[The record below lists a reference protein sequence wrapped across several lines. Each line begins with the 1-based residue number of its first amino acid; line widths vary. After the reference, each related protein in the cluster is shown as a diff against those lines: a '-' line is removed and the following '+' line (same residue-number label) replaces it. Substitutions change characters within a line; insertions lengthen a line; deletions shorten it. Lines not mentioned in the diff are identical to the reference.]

1 MGANHVIASVYPVSP
16 FWPLGIGFLS
26 LSINY
31 FVQGGTT
38 LAGGPNWSQDKIRYD
53 RTVGLWG
60 MFLGG
65 FGQLLTGIYLMVG
78 LSWFPVYRDA
88 PPLYMAAVAFTVY
101 GIHWIVLGWRRYSGS
116 EPGPEAWM
124 AIPLL
129 GLSVLGAISFGKNG
143 DIPAMILFI
152 GLTLIYIPEIF
163 ARFMNSK
170 FFEKTV
176 GFFQFLTGI
185 WLLYLTYGVTLNFA
199 NGMHWWV

>member
-1 MGANHVIASVYPVSP
+1 MSVPISQ
-16 FWPLGIGFLS
+16 FWPVAIGFLS

-38 LAGGPNWSQDKIRYD
+38 LATGPNWNQDKAKFD

-65 FGQLLTGIYLMVG
+65 FGQLITGIYLMVG
-78 LSWFPVYRDA
+78 LSWFPVYRNA

-101 GIHWIVLGWRRYSGS
+101 GIHWIVLGLRRYTGS
-116 EPGPEAWM
+116 DHGPEAWM

-129 GLSVLGAISFGKNG
+129 GLSVLGVISFGNAG
-143 DIPAMILFI
+143 DVPAMILFI
-152 GLTLIYIPEIF
+152 GLTLIYICEIP
-163 ARFMNSK
+163 ARFRNSK
-170 FFEKTV
+170 MWEKST
-176 GFFQFLTGI
+176 GAFQLLTGI
-185 WLLYLTYGVTLNFA
+185 WLLYLTYGVTLNLA

>member
-1 MGANHVIASVYPVSP
+1 MILPISH
-16 FWPLGIGFLS
+16 FWPVAIGFLA

-38 LAGGPNWSQDKIRYD
+38 LTSGPNWGEDKIRYD

-65 FGQLLTGIYLMVG
+65 FGQLLTGTYLMVG

-88 PPLYMAAVAFTVY
+88 APLYMAAVAFTIY
-101 GIHWIVLGWRRYSGS
+101 GIHWIVLGLRRYTGS

-129 GLSVLGAISFGKNG
+129 GLSLLGAISFNIAG

-152 GLTLIYIPEIF
+152 GLILIYIPEIF
-163 ARFMNSK
+163 ARFLNNK
-170 FFEKTV
+170 FFEKATA
-176 GFFQFLTGI
+176 FFQLLTGI
-185 WLLYLTYGVTLNFA
+185 WLLYLTYGVTLNLA

>member
-1 MGANHVIASVYPVSP
+1 MSVPISQ
-16 FWPLGIGFLS
+16 FWPVAIGFLS

-38 LAGGPNWSQDKIRYD
+38 LAAGPNWGHDKMKFD

-60 MFLGG
+60 VFLGG

-78 LSWFPVYRDA
+78 LSWFPVYRNA

-101 GIHWIVLGWRRYSGS
+101 GIHWIVLGLRRYTGS
-116 EPGPEAWM
+116 DHGPEAWM

-129 GLSVLGAISFGKNG
+129 GLSVLGAISFFNAG

-152 GLTLIYIPEIF
+152 GLTLIYVTEIPS
-163 ARFMNSK
+163 RFINVK
-170 FFEKTV
+170 LWEKST
-176 GFFQFLTGI
+176 GFFQLLTGI

-199 NGMHWWV
+199 NGTHWWV

>member
-1 MGANHVIASVYPVSP
+1 MSFPTSP
-16 FWPLGIGFLS
+16 FWPVAIGFLS

-38 LAGGPNWSQDKIRYD
+38 LAGGPNWSNDKAKFD

-65 FGQLLTGIYLMVG
+65 FGQLITGIYLMVG
-78 LSWFPVYRDA
+78 LSWLPAYVNA
-88 PPLYMAAVAFTVY
+88 PPLYMAAVAFSIY
-101 GIHWIVLGWRRYSGS
+101 GIHWMVIGLRRFTGS
-116 EPGPEAWM
+116 DAGPEAWM

-129 GLSVLGAISFGKNG
+129 GLSLLGAISFGEAG
-143 DIPAMILFI
+143 DIPVMILFI
-152 GLTLIYIPEIF
+152 GLICIYICEIPS
-163 ARFMNSK
+163 RFTNST
-170 FFEKTV
+170 FWEKGT
-176 GFFQFLTGI
+176 GLSQFLTGI

>member
-1 MGANHVIASVYPVSP
+1 MSVPIST
-16 FWPLGIGFLS
+16 FWPLGIGFLA

-38 LAGGPNWSQDKIRYD
+38 LTGGPNWSKDKAKFD

-65 FGQLLTGIYLMVG
+65 FGQLLTGTYLMVG

-101 GIHWIVLGWRRYSGS
+101 GIHWIVLGVRRYTGS
-116 EPGPEAWM
+116 DYGPEAWM

-129 GLSVLGAISFGKNG
+129 GLSVLGAISFANAG

-152 GLTLIYIPEIF
+152 GLILIYIPEIP
-163 ARFMNSK
+163 ARFTNIK
-170 FFEKTV
+170 FFEKATAL
-176 GFFQFLTGI
+176 FQLLTGI